1 MGRLGLLKATSVLQD
16 EEGAGLKPRPPRGG
30 QHRTARGSLQEAL
43 KANESPQ
50 GSLDLFIQFFIGKNE
65 ISQTQINTPQ

>member
-1 MGRLGLLKATSVLQD
+1 MGRLGLLKATSALQD

-30 QHRTARGSLQEAL
+30 QHRTVKGSLQETL

-50 GSLDLFIQFFIGKNE
+50 GSLDLFIQSSLGK
-65 ISQTQINTPQ
+65 IKSSKHR